1 MDEILGQVL
10 RNAVWERLDMLTELA
25 NRADAPSL
33 LSVARSELP
42 RLTRGWRAV
51 LAAHEPD
58 ERGNCPEC
66 STRWRQQKAPCA
78 VWQAAYEHL
87 VAGGLAPR
95 PARHHREARCD
106 AGSSDAD
113 TGQTVSRAPGART
126 VHPPQPGLHRRAAHA
141 SPVAPVGHPGTVR

>member
-10 RNAVWERLDMLTELA
+10 RNAVWERLDLLTELA

-42 RLTRGWRAV
+42 RLTQGWRAV

-58 ERGNCPEC
+58 ERGHCPEC

-95 PARHHREARCD
+95 TEPAEPSGPTGRHRWA
-106 AGSSDAD
+106 
-113 TGQTVSRAPGART
+113 APGPRATGGAR
-126 VHPPQPGLHRRAAHA
+126 GRSSAHA
-141 SPVAPVGHPGTVR
+141 AVPR